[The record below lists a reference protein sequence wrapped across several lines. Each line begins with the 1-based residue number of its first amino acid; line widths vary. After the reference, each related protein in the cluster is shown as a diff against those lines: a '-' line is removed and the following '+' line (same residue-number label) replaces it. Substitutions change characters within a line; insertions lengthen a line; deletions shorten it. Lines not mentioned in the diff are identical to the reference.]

1 MRSWNKALIGL
12 LVASAMALGTGAAAS
27 ADQVSPSAAEG
38 QSSVQEAQNGD
49 AGSDASK
56 LAEANADLKQPAS
69 PVQEADKTLSQA
81 GAGDSATQ
89 QKTVD
94 KSDQSL
100 KISAAPAA
108 QPKQAP
114 AAQSAQP
121 AQQPQA
127 QSDPSVIDEG
137 DFGGDSNGDHQVHW
151 KLKHEGEEIVLH
163 YGAGIYDLDSY
174 FDPYGCMK
182 HECYGHSDLLNY
194 KNSLTRIVFD
204 DAPHTQLMQDS
215 QHDFS
220 YFGYAFL
227 PALKH
232 IDNIGNVDFSLLAA
246 SEPGTTKTVD
256 MYFEYDPQLQDID
269 LTGWGT
275 SRTVVGQGLA
285 GHNADSKW
293 KTNNEIHTEDMFKGD
308 LSLTTISGLE
318 DWDVTAIDYLSRMFY
333 IDYPGTSSHLSNI
346 GDLSKWDVHNSP
358 RFSSMFAYNPNL
370 TSVGDLSNWKVGQ
383 SLSFESMF
391 ENTGISDF
399 GDLSH
404 WDVSNAKSMD
414 SMFAVTPVTS
424 MPGIEHWNVS
434 KVVNFDEMFESDEN
448 LESLDL
454 SAWKTGSATSM
465 ANMFAD
471 DDKLAGVGDLSGWD
485 TSKVEWMNGM
495 FKNDRALTS
504 LDLSAWKTPCVQTMK
519 EMFEGD
525 DNLTSLDLTGWDTSK
540 VTDMSYMFLNVSATK
555 IPGIEGW
562 KTPALTN
569 MRYMFLGA
577 YGITSLDLS
586 NFDTHGVTDGK
597 GALPYYLSTLKLGP
611 DAHLQASFFDAATPS
626 EAGATEANGYTGRW
640 TKDDGSWTSE
650 ATDDSGSFA
659 THTQEDG
666 FAGTYVWQVF
676 GKVVFLS
683 NAPDGT
689 TAEGTTEDVR
699 VVGPDATKL
708 QAEIPE
714 SGYTVNNYTFVGW
727 NSMPDGSG
735 DEFKPGDGLVGFTVP
750 GTTFHLYAQWQKKS
764 SVPTT
769 PIKPVS
775 HVRYVVRYDANA
787 PAGVVPSGSMPDE
800 NLNVDVTGG
809 VDYLHYQHS
818 AKANAYSVSGYKF
831 VGWNTKAD
839 GSGAQ
844 YKAGGSMSLAPGLTT
859 LYAQWSDH
867 ASPSPIIRPTKARY
881 AIKYAANA
889 PAGTSAEGKMSDESY
904 TLEKGKNGVTDPTAF
919 NYTLKGSSFT
929 VSGYRFTGWNVQAD
943 GKGGSYQKD
952 SVCHLTP
959 GVFTFYAQ
967 WEKKGTSDGSK
978 PNPSPSPTPIPTP
991 IPTPNPNPNP
1001 NPGNGDGSGN
1011 GDNNGNNN
1019 NHNANNNHGNA
1030 GNNGNG
1036 GNNNGNGNN
1045 GGAAA
1050 PAPLAPRPSVVYR
1063 YIPYRV
1069 AVGVAPNAVAP
1080 VPTPAPGGQQ
1090 DTTVKATPKQ
1100 KARPKCMPDDV
1111 ARRLS
1116 TKKKHAKKVAWLEAD
1131 ETAYGTPA
1139 AWTDSDYEGLPR
1151 CSFASPT
1158 TKSVETTQSKGFNWW
1173 WLLLLLL
1180 VVVAVSTYIYEKNK
1194 RNNQESAQHF
1204 NGATGE
1210 GIEL

>member
-27 ADQVSPSAAEG
+27 ADQVSPSTADG

-56 LAEANADLKQPAS
+56 PAEANADLKQPAS
-69 PVQEADKTLSQA
+69 PVQEADKTLSKA
-81 GAGDSATQ
+81 GVGDSATQ

-114 AAQSAQP
+114 AAQNAQP

-174 FDPYGCMK
+174 FDPYSCMK

-204 DAPHTQLMQDS
+204 DAPHTQLAQTSS
-215 QHDFS
+215 QHYS
-220 YFGYAFL
+220 YIGYAFM
-227 PALKH
+227 PALQH
-232 IDNIGNVDFSLLAA
+232 IDNIGNVDFSLLAT
-246 SEPGTTKTVD
+246 SEPGTLR
-256 MYFEYDPQLQDID
+256 MYFVNDPQLKDLD

-275 SRTVVGQGLA
+275 SRTAPGMGLP
-285 GHNADSKW
+285 GNNADSKW
-293 KTNNEIHTEDMFKGD
+293 KTSKQIDAYRMFQEDPA
-308 LSLTTISGLE
+308 LTTITGLD
-318 DWDVTAIDYLSRMFY
+318 DWDTSAINDMSGMFWTRNVDSNTA
-333 IDYPGTSSHLSNI
+333 SSLE
-346 GDLSKWDVHNSP
+346 
-358 RFSSMFAYNPNL
+358 
-370 TSVGDLSNWKVGQ
+370 SVGDLSNWDVHNVKSFSQLFDDNMKLTTVGNLSRWKVGN
-383 SLSFESMF
+383 SNDFSWMF
-391 ENTGISDF
+391 ENTGISDL
-399 GDLSH
+399 GNLSQWDMGNATSLWAMFSGMPVTALPGIKD
-404 WDVSNAKSMD
+404 WDVS
-414 SMFAVTPVTS
+414 
-424 MPGIEHWNVS
+424 
-434 KVVNFDEMFESDEN
+434 KVESFGEMFENDKN

-454 SAWKTGSATSM
+454 SAWNTASAK
-465 ANMFAD
+465 AIQEMFALD
-471 DDKLAGVGDLSGWD
+471 SSLTDVGDLSGWN
-485 TSKVEWMNGM
+485 TASVINM
-495 FKNDRALTS
+495 
-504 LDLSAWKTPCVQTMK
+504 QQ
-519 EMFEGD
+519 MFEGASSLTHID
-525 DNLTSLDLTGWDTSK
+525 GLSNWKTGQVKWMDHMFDGVSGLTSLDLTGWDTSK
-540 VTDMSYMFLNVSATK
+540 VTDMSYMFWYAGVTK
-555 IPGIEGW
+555 VQGIEGW
-562 KTPALTN
+562 KTSALTN
-569 MRYMFLGA
+569 MRFMFNGA

-586 NFDTHGVTDGK
+586 NFDTRNVTDGM
-597 GALPYYLSTLKLGP
+597 GSLPYYLSTLKLGP
-611 DAHLQASFFDAATPS
+611 DAHLQASFFDATPR
-626 EAGATEANGYTGRW
+626 EAGATEASGYTGRW

-800 NLNVDVTGG
+800 NLNVDVTDGL
-809 VDYLHYQHS
+809 DYMHYQHS
-818 AKANAYSVSGYKF
+818 VKANAYTVSGYRF
-831 VGWNTKAD
+831 VGWNTKSD
-839 GSGAQ
+839 GTGTA
-844 YKAGGSMSLAPGLTT
+844 YKANDPISLAPGVTT

-867 ASPSPIIRPTKARY
+867 TSPSEVTRPTKARY
-881 AIKYAANA
+881 VIKYAANA
-889 PAGTSAEGKMSDESY
+889 PAGTSAEGEMANESY
-904 TLEKGKNGVTDPTAF
+904 TLEKGKDGVTDPTAF
-919 NYTLKGSSFT
+919 NYKIKGSSFT
-929 VSGYRFTGWNVQAD
+929 VSGYKFVGWNVQAD
-943 GKGGSYQKD
+943 GKGASYQKD
-952 SVCHLTP
+952 DVCNLTP
-959 GVFTFYAQ
+959 GMFTFYAQ

-978 PNPSPSPTPIPTP
+978 PNPSPSPTP

-1111 ARRLS
+1111 AKRLNS
-1116 TKKKHAKKVAWLEAD
+1116 KKKHAKKVAWLEAD

-1180 VVVAVSTYIYEKNK
+1180 VVVVAGSTYIYEKNK
-1194 RNNQESAQHF
+1194 RNGQESAQHF